1 MRTCQF
7 SRASR
12 ASSHSAILK
21 RAASIARRGGASLTL
36 AGLAACSAST
46 SPNSTATIG
55 AVSSARRMP
64 AAGFAVQVAK
74 GDAHVGASIV

>member
-21 RAASIARRGGASLTL
+21 RAASITGQGGASLTL

-55 AVSSARRMP
+55 AVSSSRMP
-64 AAGFAVQVAK
+64 AAGFAVPVAK
-74 GDAHVGASIV
+74 GDPHVGASSV

>member
-7 SRASR
+7 GRASR
-12 ASSHSAILK
+12 ASSHSAVLK
-21 RAASIARRGGASLTL
+21 RAASITRQGGASLTL

-55 AVSSARRMP
+55 PASSARRMP
-64 AAGFAVQVAK
+64 AAGFAVPVAK
-74 GDAHVGASIV
+74 GDAHAGASIV